1 MHDQREMHVLMQ
13 KEQQAISEFHKLLLS
28 KQSKVQLKIFLV
40 KMSFICIRLE
50 NSFHSNGFALSLT
63 LKSRAMHGA
72 RKTRMSLYTLSDEW
86 WCKQGS
92 QDFSATVS
100 LFLRPYYGLFYLLST
115 IDFMYI
121 YI

>member
-1 MHDQREMHVLMQ
+1 MYGCYYNARLSHRLFLPFALTACVVHDQREMHVLMQ

-63 LKSRAMHGA
+63 LKQSHAW
-72 RKTRMSLYTLSDEW
+72 SS
-86 WCKQGS
+86 
-92 QDFSATVS
+92 
-100 LFLRPYYGLFYLLST
+100 
-115 IDFMYI
+115 
-121 YI
+121 